1 MKVLLV
7 GPGGYGIHF
16 LKLLLANTDP
26 EITFEGIVA
35 RKTLPMEED
44 INAAGVPVYRSLE
57 AFYEEHT
64 ADMAIICSP
73 SFMHTEQSI
82 YCVEHGTNVLCE
94 KPAAPMVKDVEAM
107 MEAEERTGK
116 FIAIGFQM
124 AYAPATLNLKKDIL
138 AGVFGKPIKMKSI
151 MAGIRKKEYFARG
164 GGYAGQIATKD
175 GRMLLDSPA
184 ANGCA
189 HYVFNTF
196 FLLGDQ
202 MNTSAMP
209 TILEAEC
216 YRANDISNFDTVT
229 LKMTAGGV
237 PVYYATSHANEGNT
251 GYILEFEFENA
262 VIRYED
268 KCYMA
273 YFKDGTVKNYGEP
286 LADGIATKVLAC
298 LENIRTG
305 TKPVCTASTAMSHVK
320 MINDLYDTIPV
331 VNFPEEEK
339 VDTEEIMYVANL
351 KERLLQAYEKTCMLS
366 QV

>member
-1 MKVLLV
+1 MKILLV

-16 LKLLLANTDP
+16 LKLLLENTDP

-35 RKTLPMEED
+35 RNSLPMEEE
-44 INAAGVPVYRSLE
+44 IKAANVPVYRSLE
-57 AFYEEHT
+57 AFYAEHT
-64 ADMAIICSP
+64 ADMAIICTP
-73 SFMHTEQSI
+73 SFMHTEQSV

-94 KPAAPMVKDVEAM
+94 KPAAPMIEDVETM
-107 MEAEERTGK
+107 MEAEKRTGK

-138 AGVFGKPIKMKSI
+138 AGVFGKPVAMKSI

-196 FLLGDQ
+196 FLLGDR

-229 LKMTAGGV
+229 VKMTADGV

-262 VIRYED
+262 VIRHED
-268 KCYMA
+268 KCYVA
-273 YFKDGTVKNYGEP
+273 YFKDGTVKNYGNP

-298 LENIRTG
+298 LDNIRTG
-305 TKPVCTASTAMSHVK
+305 TQPVCTASTAMSHVK
-320 MINDLYDTIPV
+320 MINDLYHTVPV
-331 VNFPEEEK
+331 TNFPEEDK
-339 VDTEEIMYVANL
+339 VHTEELMYVANL
-351 KERLLQAYEKTCMLS
+351 KARLLQAYEKTCMLS
-366 QV
+366 EV

>member
-7 GPGGYGIHF
+7 GPAGYGLHF

-35 RKTLPMEED
+35 RKTLPMEEE
-44 INAAGVPVYRSLE
+44 IKAANVPVYRSLE

-64 ADMAIICSP
+64 ADMAIICTP

-107 MEAEERTGK
+107 MEAEKRTGK

-124 AYAPATLNLKKDIL
+124 AYAPATLDLKKDIL
-138 AGVFGKPIKMKSI
+138 AGVFGKPIAAKSI
-151 MAGIRKKEYFARG
+151 MISARKREYFSRG
-164 GGYAGQIATKD
+164 GGYAGQIATSD

-229 LKMTAGGV
+229 LKMTAAGI
-237 PVYYATSHANEGNT
+237 PVYYATSHANKGHS
-251 GYILEFEFENA
+251 GYILDLEFENA
-262 VIRYED
+262 VIRHEE
-268 KCYMA
+268 KCYVA
-273 YFKDGTVKNYGEP
+273 YFKDGTVKKYGNP
-286 LADGIATKVLAC
+286 LENGIATKVLAC
-298 LENIRTG
+298 LDHIRTG
-305 TKPVCTASTAMSHVK
+305 TQPVCTASTAMSHVK
-320 MINDLYDTIPV
+320 MINDLYDNTPV
-331 VNFPEEEK
+331 VNFPEEDK
-339 VDTEEIMYVANL
+339 ILTEEILYVANL
-351 KERLLQAYEKTCMLS
+351 TERLMEAYEKTCMLS
-366 QV
+366 EV